1 MNRLDF
7 DYRVRY
13 RTSTF
18 KANDTLLADY
28 YSCVVFTNKGT
39 VNAMINGNILL
50 KPDESFSFNEKPYVY
65 IETDFDIIFQDPDPN
80 DPVQERSVTCVCS
93 YYEKA

>member
-1 MNRLDF
+1 MNKLDF

-18 KANDTLLADY
+18 KTNGTLLADLF
-28 YSCVVFTNKGT
+28 SCVVFTNKGT
-39 VNAMINGNILL
+39 VPAVINGNILL
-50 KPDESFSFNEKPYVY
+50 KPDESFSFNEKPYVF
-65 IETDFDIIFQDPDPN
+65 IESDFDIIFDDTN
-80 DPVQERSVTCVCS
+80 DTSDVKSVTCVCS

>member
-13 RTSTF
+13 RTSSY
-18 KANDTLLADY
+18 NENQTLLADFF
-28 YSCVVFTNKGT
+28 SCVVFTNKGT
-39 VNAMINGNILL
+39 VPAMINGNILL
-50 KPDESFSFNEKPYVY
+50 KPNESFSFNEKPYVY

-80 DPVQERSVTCVCS
+80 DPVQEKSISCVCS